1 MPNETFDVAKRY
13 VYDYKFN
20 LEEDQCKRIPC
31 HCGAV
36 NYRGFMLETKTDKG
50 ENH

>member
-1 MPNETFDVAKRY
+1 ML
-13 VYDYKFN
+13 YDYKFN

-31 HCGAV
+31 HHCGAV
-36 NYRGFMLETKTDKG
+36 NCRGFMLETKTDKG